1 MTEKNETALVLE
13 GGGNRGVFTAGALD
27 YLMEQGVRFSYVTGV
42 SAGACNAIDYV
53 SGQIGRTRDC
63 MIVEDREYRSIS
75 LKNVVENHSLFD
87 MDMIF
92 DRYPNEI
99 FPFDYEQY
107 FASGIL
113 CEMVVTN
120 CLTGEAEYLSEEK
133 DRKRLLDIC
142 RASSSIP
149 GVSPMVE
156 IDGTPYVDGGVGD
169 SIPLIHAMKEGHRKN
184 VVILT
189 RNRGY
194 RKKKP
199 GKSRAFYMAAFK
211 KYPNLRDALLNRY
224 QVYNRTLEL
233 IEKWEKE
240 GHIFVLRP
248 EIPAVSRTEQNQEAL
263 KAFYDHGYEVMR
275 DRLGELY
282 DYLEK

>member
-53 SGQIGRTRDC
+53 SGQVGRTRDC

-120 CLTGEAEYLSEEK
+120 CLTGESEYLSEKK

>member
-53 SGQIGRTRDC
+53 SGQVGRTRDC

>member
-27 YLMEQGVRFSYVTGV
+27 YLMEQGVGFSYVTGV

-53 SGQIGRTRDC
+53 SGQVGRTRDC

>member
-156 IDGTPYVDGGVGD
+156 IEGTPYVDGGVGD

>member
-1 MTEKNETALVLE
+1 
-13 GGGNRGVFTAGALD
+13 
-27 YLMEQGVRFSYVTGV
+27 
-42 SAGACNAIDYV
+42 
-53 SGQIGRTRDC
+53 
-63 MIVEDREYRSIS
+63 
-75 LKNVVENHSLFD
+75 
-87 MDMIF
+87 
-92 DRYPNEI
+92 
-99 FPFDYEQY
+99 
-107 FASGIL
+107 
-113 CEMVVTN
+113 MVVTN
-120 CLTGEAEYLSEEK
+120 CLTGESEYLSEKK

>member
-53 SGQIGRTRDC
+53 SGQVGRTRDC

-120 CLTGEAEYLSEEK
+120 CLTGEAEYLSEKK